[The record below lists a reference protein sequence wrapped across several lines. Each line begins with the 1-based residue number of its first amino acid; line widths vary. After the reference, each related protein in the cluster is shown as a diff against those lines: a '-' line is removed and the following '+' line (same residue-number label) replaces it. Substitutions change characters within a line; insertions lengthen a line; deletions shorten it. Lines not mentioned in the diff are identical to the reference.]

1 MPFTWQIN
9 INPGKSPGTFTFD
22 PNPLPD
28 PSSGN
33 TISVG
38 DQIFWTNNDTVPHH
52 PGVTNYPTVFMPQQ
66 IAPGATSPAFVPD
79 SSFSGQT
86 VTYGDTLPGAPPVTA
101 TIVISTN

>member
-33 TISVG
+33 AIRVG
-38 DQIFWTNNDTVPHH
+38 DQIFWTNRDTVPHW
-52 PGVTNYPTVFMPQQ
+52 PGVANYQTVFMPQQ
-66 IAPGATSPAFVPD
+66 IGPGGTSPAFVVDPG
-79 SSFSGQT
+79 FVGQT
-86 VTYGDTLPGAPPVTA
+86 ITYVDTLPGAPAIQA
-101 TIVISTN
+101 TIVVST